1 MDFKDVVPLRDVT
14 GGVVGYFA
22 KAAKTTDNRDFAVAV
37 AKRFWPWL
45 RNSQQPPMKE
55 ANAREMAELILSVTR
70 SGVVRPTG
78 ERYAVVRK
86 PKGQTEDEWPPKGAF
101 EAKYALLREIYAAS
115 ESQGDLD
122 KVDKA
127 PQALSSGAKRE
138 E

>member
-1 MDFKDVVPLRDVT
+1 MDFKDIVPLRDVT

-22 KAAKTTDNRDFAVAV
+22 KTAENNVDFSKAVAT
-37 AKRFWPWL
+37 RFWPWL
-45 RNSQQPPMKE
+45 RNSRTPPMRE
-55 ANAREMAELILSVTR
+55 ANAKEMAELILSVTR

-127 PQALSSGAKRE
+127 PQALSSGVKRE